1 MGLLVIASAVFVLSW
16 WLTRRFCEPRSRLYL
31 LDHPN
36 ERSLHRVPTPR
47 TGGVA
52 VLVSA
57 AIGFSLAVLADRWNQ
72 ESAAS
77 LLISTGFWI
86 IGDAAVLAA
95 VSFYDDRR
103 NLPISLRLGVQVV
116 AALVLVVGAD
126 VALRSVWVPF
136 FGHLDLGWA
145 AWPITV
151 VFLVWMTNLYNF
163 MDGMDGFAGGMTLV
177 GFGFLAYFAWQVA
190 HPFVFTLSLMVAT
203 AAAGFLLSNFPPAR
217 IFMGDVGSVPIGFLA
232 GALTLLGQREG
243 LFDVWVPVMVFSP
256 FILDATATVLWR
268 ALRGERVWEAHRVH
282 YYQRLVL
289 SGWGHR
295 RTVLAEYALMV
306 CCGIGAWLY
315 HHGGSSGRTIIIFC
329 WLAVFCALGAGVGVV
344 EQRWVRQEVER

>member
-1 MGLLVIASAVFVLSW
+1 MSTLVIASVVFVLSW
-16 WLTRRFCEPRSRLYL
+16 RLTRRLCDPQSRLYL

-52 VLVSA
+52 VLISA
-57 AIGFSLAVLADRWNQ
+57 ACGFILATLTGWWDQ
-72 ESAAS
+72 ETAA
-77 LLISTGFWI
+77 LLWHSTGVWI
-86 IGDAAVLAA
+86 IGAMAALAV
-95 VSFYDDRR
+95 VSFCDDRGG
-103 NLPISLRLGVQVV
+103 LPIGLRFGVQVV
-116 AALVLVVGAD
+116 AALALVVGAD
-126 VALRSVWVPF
+126 VVLRSVWVPF
-136 FGHLDLGWA
+136 FGPLDLGWA
-145 AWPITV
+145 AWPVTV

-177 GFGFLAYFAWQVA
+177 GFGCLAYFAWRDA
-190 HPFVFTLSLMVAT
+190 HAFIFVLSLMVAT

-217 IFMGDVGSVPIGFLA
+217 IFMGDVGSVAIGFLA

-243 LFDVWVPVMVFSP
+243 LFDVWVPIMIFSP
-256 FILDATATVLWR
+256 FILDATATVLRR
-268 ALRGERVWEAHRVH
+268 AFRGERVWEAHCVH

-306 CCGIGAWLY
+306 CCGIAAWLY
-315 HHGGSSGRTIIIFC
+315 HHEDDTGRTIIILS
-329 WLAVFCALGAGVGVV
+329 WLAVFVALGAGVGLV
-344 EQRWVRQEVER
+344 EQRRVRQEAEV